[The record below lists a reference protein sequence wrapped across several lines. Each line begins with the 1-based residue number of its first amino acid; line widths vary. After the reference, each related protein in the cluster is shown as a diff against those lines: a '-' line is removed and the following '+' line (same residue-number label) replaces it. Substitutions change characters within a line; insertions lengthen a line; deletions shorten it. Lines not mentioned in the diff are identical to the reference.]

1 MVTLESRRPS
11 NLIAVQR
18 LNYCPFQLST
28 SFKERLRFSHRNR
41 PIPRFLFLDQPS
53 QVYFPPEREIA
64 ANMTVNDLKED
75 DRSAVKRMF
84 QYVFEAVEAASL
96 GFQVILT
103 EHADIDEEWY
113 QSAVVE
119 RWRSGLKLVPADWPS
134 LGNTQ

>member
-1 MVTLESRRPS
+1 
-11 NLIAVQR
+11 
-18 LNYCPFQLST
+18 
-28 SFKERLRFSHRNR
+28 
-41 PIPRFLFLDQPS
+41 
-53 QVYFPPEREIA
+53 
-64 ANMTVNDLKED
+64 MTVNDLKED